1 MAELAGDAAIQPPVE
16 VVRLVEKL
24 ESAGFETWLV
34 GGGVRDAL
42 LGHSQLDWDLAT
54 AAHPDK
60 VQKLFRRTVP
70 VGIRFGT
77 VGVFDDSG
85 RLHEVTTFR
94 RDVETDG
101 RHAVVEYGA
110 SLDDDLARRDFTIN
124 AIAYHPTRG
133 VRDPFGGRE
142 DLARNLVRAVGE
154 PAERM
159 REDRLRALR
168 AMRFAARLGFE
179 IEPRTW
185 DAIVES
191 APSLPRLSPERV
203 RQEIEKT
210 LDQVAKPSHAFRLW
224 DASGAFATLI
234 PGLHATEESLA
245 VIDCIAQPF
254 GKRAPERRLLRLA
267 ALFGASNARDAEQT
281 LRALRFP
288 NDQIAWVT
296 HLVEHATVLASQ
308 DTTPLVFAPVIELE
322 QPATTDRLIRLW
334 ISRIGRTRLAAVLRL
349 TAAKWASARLRGFA
363 APSAAEVSW
372 LYRRAIRIA
381 YRDPVQ
387 ISDLAIDGNDVQ
399 KLGLKP
405 GPMIRQIQTAL
416 LDRVLADPNLNTRD
430 TLLQLAREHIAGTSE
445 RQET

>member
-1 MAELAGDAAIQPPVE
+1 MAEVASEGAIRPPAE
-16 VVRLVEKL
+16 VVRLVDKL

-42 LGHSQLDWDLAT
+42 LGHHQLDWDLAT

-60 VQKLFRRTVP
+60 VQRLFKRTVP

-77 VGVFDDSG
+77 VGVFDDAG

-110 SLDDDLARRDFTIN
+110 SLEDDLARRDFTIN
-124 AIAYHPTRG
+124 AIAYHPKRG
-133 VRDPFGGRE
+133 LHDPFDGRG
-142 DLARNLVRAVGE
+142 DLSRKLVRAVGE
-154 PAERM
+154 PADRM

-168 AMRFAARLGFE
+168 ALRFAARLGFD

-191 APSLPRLSPERV
+191 APNLPRLSPERV

-210 LDQVAKPSHAFRLW
+210 MDQVRAPSTAFRLW
-224 DASGAFATLI
+224 ESSGAFRTLI
-234 PGLHATEESLA
+234 PSLRCTDRA
-245 VIDCIAQPF
+245 LGTLDCIA
-254 GKRAPERRLLRLA
+254 RPEGRNAQQRRLLRLA
-267 ALFGASNARDAEQT
+267 ALFLDGSSSDADRT

-288 NDQIAWVT
+288 NDQVAWVS
-296 HLVEHATVLASQ
+296 HLVQHVNALAPAISAALERE
-308 DTTPLVFAPVIELE
+308 LVDDASLRRWTARV
-322 QPATTDRLIRLW
+322 
-334 ISRIGRTRLAAVLRL
+334 GRTRLAATLRL
-349 TAAKWASARLRGFA
+349 CAAVWGAMRARQES
-363 APSAAEVSW
+363 APSASAVRA

-387 ISDLAIDGNDVQ
+387 ISDLAIDGNDLQ
-399 KLGLKP
+399 ALGLKP
-405 GPMIRQIQTAL
+405 GPRIREIQSAL
-416 LDRVLADPNLNTRD
+416 LERVLADPAINVRD
-430 TLLQLAREHIAGTSE
+430 TLLHHARELVAAQS
-445 RQET
+445 QS